1 VSRKSLIVASMLAAA
16 LFGCGPASAHD
27 VFGNNRSMLTGAL
40 HVVTSPL
47 ALAAMGGL
55 IAALMGIGETLS
67 LGCAGVAAVGAAA
80 TAALP
85 GHFAPFAAPAAV
97 VVVGLSASLG
107 LQPGS
112 VVAAMLALIAG
123 LAAGIATDLDVPS
136 WEGVIGVAGTVL
148 LVIGGA
154 VAGLDDLSRLPGLAR
169 VLPIGRR
176 VLGSWVAAIG
186 LLLGALA
193 LRTAI

>member
-1 VSRKSLIVASMLAAA
+1 MLVVAL
-16 LFGCGPASAHD
+16 LWCGPASAHD
-27 VFGNNRSMLTGAL
+27 VFGNGKSMLTGAY

-55 IAALMGIGETLS
+55 IAALMGVGETLS
-67 LGCAGVAAVGAAA
+67 LGCAGVAAVSAAA

-85 GHFAPFAAPAAV
+85 RHFAPFVAPAAV
-97 VVVGLSASLG
+97 VVVGLSASAG
-107 LQPGS
+107 LQPRT
-112 VVAAMLALIAG
+112 VVAALLALMAG
-123 LAAGIATDLDVPS
+123 LATGIATDLDVPS

-148 LVIGGA
+148 FIIGGA
-154 VAGLDDLSRLPGLAR
+154 VAGLDDLNRMPRLAR

-193 LRTAI
+193 VRMAG

>member
-1 VSRKSLIVASMLAAA
+1 
-16 LFGCGPASAHD
+16 
-27 VFGNNRSMLTGAL
+27 MLTGAL

-47 ALAAMGGL
+47 AIAAMGGL
-55 IAALMGIGETLS
+55 IAALMGIGEAWS
-67 LGCAGVAAVGAAA
+67 LGCAGVAAVSAAA

-107 LQPGS
+107 LQPRS
-112 VVAAMLALIAG
+112 FIAALLALTAG
-123 LAAGIATDLDVPS
+123 LATGIATDLDVPS

-148 LVIGGA
+148 FIIGGA
-154 VAGLDDLSRLPGLAR
+154 VAGLDDLSRLPRLSR
-169 VLPIGRR
+169 ILPIGRR

-193 LRTAI
+193 VKTAIY

>member
-1 VSRKSLIVASMLAAA
+1 MTAVVL
-16 LFGCGPASAHD
+16 LFCGPASAHD
-27 VFGNNRSMLTGAL
+27 VFGNSRSMLTGAL

-55 IAALMGIGETLS
+55 IAALMGIGEAWS
-67 LGCAGVAAVGAAA
+67 LGCAGVAGVSAAA

-85 GHFAPFAAPAAV
+85 GHFAPFVAPAAV
-97 VVVGLSASLG
+97 VVVGLSASAG
-107 LQPGS
+107 LHPKN
-112 VVAAMLALIAG
+112 VVAAMLALFAG
-123 LAAGIATDLDVPS
+123 AATGIAADLDAPS
-136 WEGVIGVAGTVL
+136 AEGVIGVAGTVL
-148 LVIGGA
+148 FIVGGA
-154 VAGLDDLSRLPGLAR
+154 VAGLEDLSRLPRLSR

-193 LRTAI
+193 VKTAA